1 MKAYG
6 TLDTHNI
13 DGAGGKTLLT
23 GLSLVVRQGTDATGT
38 LIGCTSANL
47 A

>member
-13 DGAGGKTLLT
+13 DGAGARIRLT
-23 GLSLVVRQGTDATGT
+23 DLSIVVKLGTDATGT